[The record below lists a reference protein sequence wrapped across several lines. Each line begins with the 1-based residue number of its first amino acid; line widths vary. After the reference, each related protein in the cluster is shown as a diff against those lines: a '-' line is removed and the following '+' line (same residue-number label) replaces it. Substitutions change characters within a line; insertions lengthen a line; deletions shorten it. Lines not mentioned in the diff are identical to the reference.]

1 MPQPALHLLIAE
13 SALTHWRSQPRRAPF
28 DCTDEISVNAFRH
41 GCLAPDY
48 GLFPGGDNHLS
59 AIAHRGRTGALLR
72 AVHGAASTM
81 AQRAF
86 AWGWL
91 THTLADVAIH
101 PLINDA
107 ARSFT
112 AESVPAGTGQLTIG
126 EGGRQL
132 LADHVRVEVGIDVW
146 FTWQHPV
153 LCELRLTPAFG
164 RGDYAF
170 VSNAL
175 LGTHGYAVTPAQL
188 VRMQRGMIHFTHAA
202 LHFATSLARDV
213 CWDRTNEAASRYV
226 ASTML
231 WRVLSTAAS
240 RRSLVHAYLNPVR
253 PEPALIRQVDT
264 ALAELIPVVDAQ
276 IATGLRDLPD
286 YNLETGTITIGPARS
301 VA

>member
-1 MPQPALHLLIAE
+1 MPQPALHMLVAE
-13 SALTHWRSQPRRAPF
+13 SALKHWRSRPGHAPF
-28 DCTDEISVNAFRH
+28 DCSDDTSVNAFRH

-48 GLFPGGDNHLS
+48 GLFPGGDPDFS
-59 AIAHRGRTGALLR
+59 AIAHRGRTGSLLR
-72 AVHGAASTM
+72 AVLDRAHTP

-91 THTLADVAIH
+91 THVLADVAIH
-101 PLINDA
+101 PLINSA
-107 ARSFT
+107 AGSFAAGRSRRSRDGT
-112 AESVPAGTGQLTIG
+112 AHDHS
-126 EGGRQL
+126 

-146 FTWQHPV
+146 FTWQHAV
-153 LCELRLTPAFG
+153 LRELRLTPAFE
-164 RGDYAF
+164 RNDYAF
-170 VSNAL
+170 ISGAMF
-175 LGTHGYAVTPAQL
+175 GTHAFEVSAAQL

-226 ASTML
+226 ASTLL

-264 ALAELIPVVDAQ
+264 ALAELMPVVDAH

-286 YNLETGTITIGPARS
+286 YDLETGTITIGPARS